1 MTSYGRR
8 VGDVDAGD
16 GAASAA
22 VALEEDLQVLVALG
36 LVTRGTAEDT
46 EPTYEL
52 TAMGREA
59 MGREAVG
66 REAMGRQ
73 VIGRPVIGGRGS
85 RRVTGGR
92 LPPAA

>member
-1 MTSYGRR
+1 MTSYERR
-8 VGDVDAGD
+8 VGDIDPGD

-22 VALEEDLQVLVALG
+22 VALDEDLQVLIALG
-36 LVTRGTAEDT
+36 LVTRGTAEDA

-59 MGREAVG
+59 L
-66 REAMGRQ
+66 GRQ
-73 VIGRPVIGGRGS
+73 VMSGRRS
-85 RRVTGGR
+85 RRVRDGR